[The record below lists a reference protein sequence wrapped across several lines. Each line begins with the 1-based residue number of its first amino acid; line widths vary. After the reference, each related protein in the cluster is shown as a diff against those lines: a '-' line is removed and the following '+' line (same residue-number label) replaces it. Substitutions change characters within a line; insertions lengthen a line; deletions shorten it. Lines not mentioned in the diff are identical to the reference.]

1 MMIVFVPV
9 AYLSHFN
16 SAFLTTDIL
25 IFPTT
30 MFLSLRVSLFCCFL
44 RVCTSFLPLS
54 DVPVFTGVFSLF
66 FFFFFLYFFFFF
78 FSCFFSK
85 YVPCFFF
92 PQWRSCHCMFFF
104 SVVVLFKYVPDSFVP
119 TVTSCLYGYLFS
131 AVTLISLLDTGRRTP
146 PYLLFCCCCFV
157 QVCTFF
163 LLPHSDVPV
172 FTCVFFFLSL
182 SFFFFFFF
190 SPVYFFCCCCCFLQV
205 CTFFLL
211 PHSDIR
217 VFTGVSFLPQVFD
230 YGYPPGPDEGC
241 AVFQFPSLKNAEVF
255 FQCDKRIRQP
265 DFPPPQGHA
274 EIFAISLQSDPN
286 TMQSEQPLSW
296 SLVPAL
302 LLLLFRVVSDLWQW
316 LKYL

>member
-1 MMIVFVPV
+1 
-9 AYLSHFN
+9 
-16 SAFLTTDIL
+16 
-25 IFPTT
+25 
-30 MFLSLRVSLFCCFL
+30 MFL
-44 RVCTSFLPLS
+44 
-54 DVPVFTGVFSLF
+54 
-66 FFFFFLYFFFFF
+66 
-78 FSCFFSK
+78 
-85 YVPCFFF
+85 
-92 PQWRSCHCMFFF
+92 F

-146 PYLLFCCCCFV
+146 PYLLF
-157 QVCTFF
+157 
-163 LLPHSDVPV
+163 
-172 FTCVFFFLSL
+172 
-182 SFFFFFFF
+182 
-190 SPVYFFCCCCCFLQV
+190 CCCCFLQV

-302 LLLLFRVVSDLWQW
+302 LLLLFRVVSDL
-316 LKYL
+316 